1 VYIANEEDL
10 TDRCYTTLDIPMETF
25 LSDPIGQLRSIS
37 KTADLPSEVYF
48 MCRRGNDSLIS
59 AQALR
64 AALSESEAGKE
75 GEICRVKDVVGGV
88 RAWSDKVDP
97 TFPMY

>member
-1 VYIANEEDL
+1 LSA
-10 TDRCYTTLDIPMETF
+10 LDIPMESF

-37 KTADLPSEVYF
+37 QTADLPSEVYF

-64 AALSESEAGKE
+64 AALSESGSGAGKE
-75 GEICRVKDVVGGV
+75 GERCRVKDVVGGV

-97 TFPMY
+97 AFPMY

>member
-1 VYIANEEDL
+1 MSA
-10 TDRCYTTLDIPMETF
+10 LDIPMESF
-25 LSDPIGQLRSIS
+25 LSDPIGRLKSIS
-37 KTADLPSEVYF
+37 QTADLPSEVYF

-64 AALSESEAGKE
+64 AALSESKAGKE
-75 GEICRVKDVVGGV
+75 GEIFRVKDVVGGI
-88 RAWSDKVDP
+88 RAWSDQVDP

>member
-1 VYIANEEDL
+1 
-10 TDRCYTTLDIPMETF
+10 MESF
-25 LSDPIGQLRSIS
+25 LSDPIGQLRSTS
-37 KTADLPSEVYF
+37 QTADLPSEVYF
-48 MCRRGNDSLIS
+48 MCRRGNDSSIA

-64 AALSESEAGKE
+64 AALSDSKSGKE
-75 GEICRVKDVVGGV
+75 GEKCRVKDVFGGV

>member
-1 VYIANEEDL
+1 
-10 TDRCYTTLDIPMETF
+10 METF
-25 LSDPIGQLRSIS
+25 LSDPIGQLKSIS

-64 AALSESEAGKE
+64 VALSESESEAGNQKE
-75 GEICRVKDVVGGV
+75 RCRIKDVVGGV

>member
-1 VYIANEEDL
+1 
-10 TDRCYTTLDIPMETF
+10 MESF
-25 LSDPIGQLRSIS
+25 LSDPIGRLRSIS

-64 AALSESEAGKE
+64 AALSESGKE
-75 GEICRVKDVVGGV
+75 GEKYRVKDVVGGV

>member
-1 VYIANEEDL
+1 
-10 TDRCYTTLDIPMETF
+10 MESF
-25 LSDPIGQLRSIS
+25 LSDPIGQLRSTS
-37 KTADLPSEVYF
+37 QTADLPSEVYF
-48 MCRRGNDSLIS
+48 MCRRWNDSLIS

-64 AALSESEAGKE
+64 AALSESGKE
-75 GEICRVKDVVGGV
+75 GEKCRVKDVVGGV